1 MLRIGKKCIAERQT
15 GSKCDA
21 DGANRKNQALY
32 FS

>member
-1 MLRIGKKCIAERQT
+1 MLRIGKQCIAKGQT

-32 FS
+32 L